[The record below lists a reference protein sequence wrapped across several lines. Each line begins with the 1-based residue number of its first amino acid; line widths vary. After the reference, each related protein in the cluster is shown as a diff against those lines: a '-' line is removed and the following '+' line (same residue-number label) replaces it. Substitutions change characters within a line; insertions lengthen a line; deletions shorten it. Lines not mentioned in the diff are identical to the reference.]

1 MCSLQDD
8 FNVYGVSIAA
18 AVNGSFVDWEKVDEK
33 ATYSVRGK
41 SINLP
46 EYQLLRKVN
55 YFMLFGPDDIETLFK
70 KYPDIKAKNSKWT
83 TKHSTRIKGLRDRK
97 KNNFC
102 SKGMA
107 HWNSKMS
114 QRRDD
119 FLTKFEGMELNLQ
132 LESLGS
138 DGKLVVG
145 IMNERHKIIVG
156 KKEGYEEKMY

>member
-18 AVNGSFVDWEKVDEK
+18 AVNGSFVDWEKVNEK
-33 ATYSVRGK
+33 AVYSVLGK

-70 KYPDIKAKNSKWT
+70 KYLILRQR
-83 TKHSTRIKGLRDRK
+83 TRSGRLSIQRGLRVYVTGRRII
-97 KNNFC
+97 C

-156 KKEGYEEKMY
+156 KEEGYEEKMY